1 MKLIRNT
8 LLVLITPLALVSVTS
23 HAQTPEAMC
32 AAMMPTEKLQ
42 TAIGKGMKSASAE
55 IEKSGKVACAWM
67 RRTPDPFATVSIEY
81 YDKKAIAS
89 SAPDNA
95 GTADRLY
102 ENMITPHEER
112 TKLKREP
119 IAGLGKRAVLVPA
132 DPQRLVVIERDG
144 AVLRIVMNGASK
156 AQASAVAKAIAAP

>member
-8 LLVLITPLALVSVTS
+8 LLLSIMPLALASFAS

-32 AAMMPTEKLQ
+32 AKLMPADPLQ
-42 TAIGKGMKSASAE
+42 NAIGKGMKTASAE

-67 RRTPDPFATVSIEY
+67 RRAPDPFATVSIEY

-119 IAGLGKRAVLVPA
+119 IAGVGKRAVLVPA

-144 AVLRIVMNGASK
+144 AVLRVVMNGASK
-156 AQASAVAKAIAAP
+156 AQAIAVAKAVAAP

>member
-8 LLVLITPLALVSVTS
+8 LLISITTLALASTAS

-32 AAMMPTEKLQ
+32 AKLMPAEKMQ
-42 TAIGKGMKSASAE
+42 AAIGKGMKAAE
-55 IEKSGKVACAWM
+55 AEVESRGAVACAWM
-67 RRTPDPFATVSIEY
+67 RRAPDPFSTLSIQY
-81 YDKKAIAS
+81 YNKKAIAA

-95 GTADRLY
+95 GTANSLY

-112 TKLKREP
+112 TKLKREA
-119 IAGLGKRAVLVPA
+119 IAGVGKRAVLVPA
-132 DPQRLVVIERDG
+132 DPQRLVVIERDD

-156 AQASAVAKAIAAP
+156 AQAIAVAKAIAAP